1 MTFLDHKERFSNSAL
16 NEVDAS
22 IIWFWWYTP
31 FIFFY
36 TRSNDCLSLYFP
48 QSKIIWRSHLVS
60 WWRSSDALVTPCP
73 DATMASPMIALSNH
87 SAFEKSWGLGS
98 TTSPS
103 GSRLSQKLG
112 KDKSLRWVFLLL
124 WLIQRN
130 LWSWNWLIIP
140 QSHNFGLFYLRA
152 LTLTRFL
159 TVAQT
164 DHRDHRMIFPEL

>member
-1 MTFLDHKERFSNSAL
+1 MRWMP
-16 NEVDAS
+16 AS
-22 IIWFWWYTP
+22 FWFDLLYIILH
-31 FIFFY
+31 
-36 TRSNDCLSLYFP
+36 RSNDWLPLYFL

-60 WWRSSDALVTPCP
+60 WWCSSDALVTPYP
-73 DATMASPMIALSNH
+73 DATMASPMVALSNH
-87 SAFEKSWGLGS
+87 SAFEKSRGLGS

-112 KDKSLRWVFLLL
+112 KDKSLKWVFLLL